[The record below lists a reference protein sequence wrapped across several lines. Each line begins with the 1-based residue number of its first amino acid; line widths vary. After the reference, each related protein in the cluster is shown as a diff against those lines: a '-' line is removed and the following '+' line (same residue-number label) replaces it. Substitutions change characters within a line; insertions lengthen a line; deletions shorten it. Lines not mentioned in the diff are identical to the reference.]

1 MIKTFD
7 LPEDAELGSENI
19 NTNNNNHSKQNRSTS
34 SSPIPNNSQ
43 EKNQQNHS
51 DSNESSESKFKTS
64 TSAQESLSS
73 TPEKIP
79 HKDCPPIS
87 LPGPLAEATSL
98 QSGTHKTMSLLLH
111 AEKPP
116 VEPKISADLINGVG
130 KSSEGVQTVNQAAME
145 GASNVPK
152 KIKNFE
158 EMSDRSRFI
167 ANLLIGDNQT
177 KSTNN
182 DNLAANKKSSSNNEE
197 KDSTNHIDITSYF
210 KKSNSIKTFIDS
222 KAENDELV
230 MNGNS
235 HIDNTSMLR
244 NQVQEIIEIDHVIL
258 QNKISLP
265 I

>member
-1 MIKTFD
+1 MGDT
-7 LPEDAELGSENI
+7 ELGSENI

-73 TPEKIP
+73 SPEKIP

-116 VEPKISADLINGVG
+116 VEPKISADPINGVG
-130 KSSEGVQTVNQAAME
+130 KSSEGVQTVNHAAME

-152 KIKNFE
+152 KKI
-158 EMSDRSRFI
+158 
-167 ANLLIGDNQT
+167 LP
-177 KSTNN
+177 
-182 DNLAANKKSSSNNEE
+182 
-197 KDSTNHIDITSYF
+197 
-210 KKSNSIKTFIDS
+210 
-222 KAENDELV
+222 
-230 MNGNS
+230 
-235 HIDNTSMLR
+235 
-244 NQVQEIIEIDHVIL
+244 IIS
-258 QNKISLP
+258 ISLATSKNR
-265 I
+265 IQSKHLSIQRLRMMS

>member
-1 MIKTFD
+1 MGDT
-7 LPEDAELGSENI
+7 ELGSENI

-73 TPEKIP
+73 SPEKIP

-116 VEPKISADLINGVG
+116 VEPKISADL
-130 KSSEGVQTVNQAAME
+130 
-145 GASNVPK
+145 
-152 KIKNFE
+152 
-158 EMSDRSRFI
+158 
-167 ANLLIGDNQT
+167 
-177 KSTNN
+177 
-182 DNLAANKKSSSNNEE
+182 NNEE
-197 KDSTNHIDITSYF
+197 KSSTNHIDITSYF

-230 MNGNS
+230 VNGNS

-244 NQVQEIIEIDHVIL
+244 NQVQEIIEIDHSKLTLDKRIEIIFGNLKSTDLIVDGSYMNQIINRSSKKL
-258 QNKISLP
+258 
-265 I
+265 